1 MMYPR
6 KRPIHTTLSP
16 EAYAII
22 QKYEKELGNMSSV
35 LEKALR
41 DLDKTRYKAKLGI
54 KEFDKILR
62 RKKTGITGFDEL
74 VEGGIPENFIVVL
87 TGPPG
92 SGKTTFA
99 MQFLINGAESGE
111 RSLLFSFEESAEQLA
126 QHCLRF
132 GWDVGKYIE
141 KGLLEIF
148 GSSMLTIEEITDIL
162 ETFKPSRAV
171 FDSINVLSNSDEFR
185 RTYAWRDLYRSLKQ
199 KRVTSM
205 MITEKKIGLHNIH
218 FDDFDFMGDGLIFLD
233 KKIETDREEFLLSIL
248 KMRATNVK
256 SLPVNFK
263 FTKSGIEIYG
273 VPSVSRF
280 LKLAGDQKQNTEQ
293 S

>member
-1 MMYPR
+1 MYPR

-62 RKKTGITGFDEL
+62 RKKTGIIGFDDL
-74 VEGGIPENFIVVL
+74 IEGGIPESFIIVV
-87 TGPPG
+87 TGIPG

-99 MQFLINGAESGE
+99 MQFLINGAENGE
-111 RSLLFSFEESAEQLA
+111 RGLLFSFEESAEQLA
-126 QHCLRF
+126 KHCLRF

-141 KGLLEIF
+141 RGMLEVFGL
-148 GSSMLTIEEITDIL
+148 SMLTIEEIIDIL
-162 ETFKPSRAV
+162 ETYKPSRVV
-171 FDSINVLSNSDEFR
+171 FDSINVLSDLESFR
-185 RTYAWRDLYRSLKQ
+185 RTHSWRNLYRTLKQ
-199 KRVTSM
+199 RGITS
-205 MITEKKIGLHNIH
+205 IIVTEKQSGLDNIH
-218 FDDFDFMGDGLIFLD
+218 FDDFDFMADGLIFLD
-233 KKIETDREEFLLSIL
+233 KKIDLEKEEFLLAIL

-256 SLPVNFK
+256 STPVNFK
-263 FTKSGIEIYG
+263 FTKNGIEIYG
-273 VPSVSRF
+273 EPSVSRF
-280 LKLAGDQKQNTEQ
+280 LKQNI
-293 S
+293 

>member
-1 MMYPR
+1 
-6 KRPIHTTLSP
+6 LSP

-62 RKKTGITGFDEL
+62 RKKTGINGFDDL
-74 VEGGIPENFIVVL
+74 IEGGIPENFIIVV
-87 TGPPG
+87 TGIPG

-111 RSLLFSFEESAEQLA
+111 RGLLFSFEESAEQLA
-126 QHCLRF
+126 KHCLRF

-148 GSSMLTIEEITDIL
+148 GLSMLTIEEIIDIL
-162 ETFKPSRAV
+162 ETYKPSRVV
-171 FDSINVLSNSDEFR
+171 FDSINVVSNLEEFR
-185 RTYAWRDLYRSLKQ
+185 RTHAWRTLYKTVKQ
-199 KRVTSM
+199 RGITS
-205 MITEKKIGLHNIH
+205 IIVTEKPSGLNNIH
-218 FDDFDFMGDGLIFLD
+218 FDDFDFMADGLIFLD
-233 KKIETDREEFLLSIL
+233 KKIDYEREEFLLAIL

-256 SLPVNFK
+256 STPVSFK
-263 FTKSGIEIYG
+263 FTKNGIEIYG
-273 VPSVSRF
+273 EPSVSRF
-280 LKLAGDQKQNTEQ
+280 LKQNIQ
-293 S
+293 PLKPS